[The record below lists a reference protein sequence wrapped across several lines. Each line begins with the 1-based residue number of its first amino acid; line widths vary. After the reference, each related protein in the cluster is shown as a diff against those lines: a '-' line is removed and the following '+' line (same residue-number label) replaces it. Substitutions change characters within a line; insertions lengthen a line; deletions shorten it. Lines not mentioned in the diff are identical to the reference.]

1 MKLSVLDRVVFST
14 IYPETSD
21 KITMMVLSEIDEKVA
36 FTPEER
42 TALKLR
48 FIGTD
53 EGGPGFVWDDK
64 KEFEKEINFSDSELS
79 VIRSA
84 IDTLNT
90 NKKVRLSQIKTIKKF
105 SG

>member
-1 MKLSVLDRVVFST
+1 MKLSVSDRVVFPSL
-14 IYPETSD
+14 YPETSD
-21 KITMMVLSEIDEKVA
+21 KITMMVISEIDEKVA

-48 FIGTD
+48 YVGPE

-64 KEFEKEINFSDSELS
+64 KEFEKEVNFSESELS

-84 IDTLNT
+84 IETLNT
-90 NKKVRLSQIKTIKKF
+90 QKKVRLNQIKTIKKF
-105 SG
+105 S

>member
-1 MKLSVLDRVVFST
+1 MKLSVLDRVVFSSL
-14 IYPETSD
+14 YPETSD

-42 TALKLR
+42 KELKMR
-48 FIGTD
+48 FVGPE

-79 VIRSA
+79 VIRSS
-84 IDTLNT
+84 IETLNT
-90 NKKVRLSQIKTIKKF
+90 QKKIRLNQIKTIKKF
-105 SG
+105 S